1 MNFSVPGSGKTATVL
16 AAFQYLKEHKKIDKL
31 LVIGPKNCFKSW
43 KDEAKTVLGMQMNK
57 ILELNTVSDYA
68 GKRIQLEYNYDQ
80 SDIILLNFA
89 GTLNASSLLQQ
100 YIDDKVLVVFDE
112 IHRLKKLDGTI
123 FKATYPIVETTKYR
137 VALTGTPLPN
147 GYIDLY
153 NQFLLLFGD
162 YTRTF
167 FGFVSYR
174 LSEKDKIFIT
184 EGKTSAEVSLK
195 MSPFFVRL
203 SKEDLK
209 VPKPNDD
216 HVKRVEENSSKINKY
231 LRSGSG
237 SSIGSLFNYL
247 KIGVIPE
254 NINPDD
260 KANDMDLEEYEEKN
274 NQRYFDVNVRTEKI
288 NLFLSLI
295 DEIIGREESVV
306 VWFNFIASMKKIFEI
321 VSNERNYSI
330 AMIYGATPGETR
342 EKIIDEFNE
351 GKIKILLTN
360 PHTLAESVSLHKKC
374 NNAIYMEMNYNLS
387 QYLQSRDRIHRL
399 GIEPNRETN
408 YYILLTKYNGYSIDE
423 KIYKALHKKE
433 FRMYDTIE
441 GQMQINRDEKSIKEK
456 LVEEIKR

>member
-1 MNFSVPGSGKTATVL
+1 
-16 AAFQYLKEHKKIDKL
+16 
-31 LVIGPKNCFKSW
+31 
-43 KDEAKTVLGMQMNK
+43 
-57 ILELNTVSDYA
+57 
-68 GKRIQLEYNYDQ
+68 
-80 SDIILLNFA
+80 
-89 GTLNASSLLQQ
+89 
-100 YIDDKVLVVFDE
+100 
-112 IHRLKKLDGTI
+112 
-123 FKATYPIVETTKYR
+123 
-137 VALTGTPLPN
+137 
-147 GYIDLY
+147 
-153 NQFLLLFGD
+153 
-162 YTRTF
+162 
-167 FGFVSYR
+167 
-174 LSEKDKIFIT
+174 
-184 EGKTSAEVSLK
+184 
-195 MSPFFVRL
+195 
-203 SKEDLK
+203 
-209 VPKPNDD
+209 
-216 HVKRVEENSSKINKY
+216 
-231 LRSGSG
+231 
-237 SSIGSLFNYL
+237 
-247 KIGVIPE
+247 
-254 NINPDD
+254 
-260 KANDMDLEEYEEKN
+260 
-274 NQRYFDVNVRTEKI
+274 
-288 NLFLSLI
+288 LI